1 MEDKKYLLALDVS
14 TSCIGIAL
22 FEDLGTK
29 VN

>member
-14 TSCIGIAL
+14 TSCIGAL